1 MWGAVP
7 HQAFHGG
14 QATFRGWNCKKVPL
28 WKRRTRA
35 RNQQKAENFSIGR
48 KCMQVRAALQVEEK
62 PGHDDESLAFVATG
76 THVYGG
82 SLNIICKDRIKGL
95 LRGQIC

>member
-1 MWGAVP
+1 MHAG
-7 HQAFHGG
+7 
-14 QATFRGWNCKKVPL
+14 
-28 WKRRTRA
+28 
-35 RNQQKAENFSIGR
+35 
-48 KCMQVRAALQVEEK
+48 AALQVEEK